1 MPATAPRRRERA
13 PSSERWSRYRGN
25 APRHLIGIARDLQ
38 ARALSALHERG
49 FEGVRPSFT
58 PLLARL
64 WQEARPL
71 TSLAT
76 ELAISAQAC
85 SQLVGHVEA
94 AGYLER
100 RRNPDDGRSRV
111 ARLTPRGRALI
122 EESVQILL
130 AVDREYGALVGT
142 GAYQRFTTA
151 LAALYRG
158 LGLPVHADS
167 TLIARGGRSSGV
179 LPVIANH
186 IEQQLLET
194 AIRRGHVGLKMSHG
208 AVLQHIGPEG
218 ARIHEIAR
226 IHRVSRQATHAT
238 ARGARSARLR
248 APAAPTRA
256 TAAAARSH
264 SPSVAPS

>member
-13 PSSERWSRYRGN
+13 PAWSRYRGN

-38 ARALSALHERG
+38 SRALHALHERG
-49 FEGVRPSFT
+49 FEGVRPRFT
-58 PLLARL
+58 PLLTRL

-71 TSLAT
+71 TSLAS

-100 RRNPDDGRSRV
+100 RKNPDDGRSRV

-130 AVDREYGALVGT
+130 ACDREYAAHVGA
-142 GAYQRFTTA
+142 GAYQRFETA
-151 LAALYRG
+151 
-158 LGLPVHADS
+158 
-167 TLIARGGRSSGV
+167 IARGH
-179 LPVIANH
+179 A
-186 IEQQLLET
+186 
-194 AIRRGHVGLKMSHG
+194 GLKMSHG

-238 ARGARSARLR
+238 AREL
-248 APAAPTRA
+248 
-256 TAAAARSH
+256 
-264 SPSVAPS
+264 